1 MKKTHI
7 ILCFIL
13 HMYMCFA
20 QHAVAQVRGCTDPL
34 SQNYNPSA
42 TVNDG
47 SCLYAKTKVKPRRI
61 APLPSAIKESSG
73 LLLWNGNLWTHND
86 DTDTNLYAL
95 DTLTG
100 AVVNTVHLTGVSNV
114 DWEEITQDS
123 TYLYVGNFGNNA
135 SGNRKNLQILKLS
148 KASVVNNSPI
158 VELIN
163 FEYANQLDFTYRGA
177 NRTDFDCEAMVAT
190 TDSIFLFTKQWN
202 TKTTTVYALPNAPGT
217 YSVTPLQGYNVEGLV
232 TGATYLENKKLLVL
246 CGYGRYGSPFL
257 YLFYDFKGHD
267 FFSGNKR
274 KIALDTGIL
283 QIEGIATANGLQY
296 FFTCESLVKRPLL
309 NSPAALFQV
318 DLSEYLK
325 PYLDS
330 VR

>member
-1 MKKTHI
+1 MKKTHT

-13 HMYMCFA
+13 HMYMCVA

-34 SQNYNPSA
+34 SQNYNPNA

-100 AVVNTVHLTGVSNV
+100 AVLNTVHLTGVSNI

-123 TYLYVGNFGNNA
+123 THLYMGNFGNNA

-148 KASVVNNSPI
+148 KASVINNSPI
-158 VELIN
+158 VEPIN

-202 TKTTTVYALPNAPGT
+202 TRTTTVYALPNAPGT

-232 TGATYLENKKLLVL
+232 TGATYLEDKKLLVL

-274 KIALDTGIL
+274 KVALGTGIL
-283 QIEGIATANGLQY
+283 QIEGIATTDGLQY

-309 NSPAALFQV
+309 NSPAALFRV

>member
-13 HMYMCFA
+13 HMYMCVA

-34 SQNYNPSA
+34 SQNYNPNA

-47 SCLYAKTKVKPRRI
+47 SCLYAKTKVKPRKI
-61 APLPSAIKESSG
+61 APLPSGIKESSG
-73 LLLWNGNLWTHND
+73 LVLWNGNLWTHND

-95 DTLTG
+95 DTLKG
-100 AVVNTVHLTGVSNV
+100 AVVNTVRLAGVSNI

-148 KASVVNNSPI
+148 KASVVNNSPV

-177 NRTDFDCEAMVAT
+177 NRTDFDCEAMIAT

-202 TKTTTVYALPNAPGT
+202 TKTTTVYALPNAPGSYT
-217 YSVTPLQGYNVEGLV
+217 VTPLHGYNVEGLV
-232 TGATYLENKKLLVL
+232 TGATYLEDKKLLVL

-309 NSPAALFQV
+309 NSPAAMFRV

-330 VR
+330 LR